1 MLSELVGSKVASHT
15 GARSLVSLERPLSK
29 HISATTKFPGS
40 SGWRKVMAEAEYDPL
55 SSTFT
60 WVTLPKHSKFS
71 LSPASFLQGRSQVV
85 LCLIALGIR
94 GGGTCR
100 TPRSRE
106 NVLCSSPAHE
116 GMKLKQK
123 QTFHTLHPAWGCI
136 QPLALHLRAAEISRD
151 VRGFRQG
158 EG

>member
-71 LSPASFLQGRSQVV
+71 LSPASFL
-85 LCLIALGIR
+85 
-94 GGGTCR
+94 
-100 TPRSRE
+100 
-106 NVLCSSPAHE
+106 
-116 GMKLKQK
+116 
-123 QTFHTLHPAWGCI
+123 
-136 QPLALHLRAAEISRD
+136 
-151 VRGFRQG
+151 
-158 EG
+158 